1 MVPIA
6 MSRCTLLVLAALL
19 PALLVQSL
27 ASDAGAQE
35 TEKRFHYRFLPVPAP
50 LRDDPRIVRA
60 TAIVKRSDFKLIVDF
75 GRRSWL
81 IYDVQ
86 ADRAHCTN
94 HERIEY
100 GPGDPSHSAL
110 LVDSPIADCVAG
122 TMAPALTSV
131 RAGARTFTLGSE
143 QWKAHGPAA
152 LDEESGPEM
161 AKAIKSLI
169 PVLAALN
176 PYVRILCNR
185 MAPLYG
191 LRCDGSHPAEAAYT
205 VSPIP
210 VDCEF
215 DARRGAPCV
224 RRFAIAPAGPFNDH

>member
-1 MVPIA
+1 MP
-6 MSRCTLLVLAALL
+6 RCRTSLALAIVLA
-19 PALLVQSL
+19 PLLVQSL
-27 ASDAGAQE
+27 AADAGAQE

-50 LRDDPRIVRA
+50 LTDDPRIVRA
-60 TAIVKRSDFKLIVDF
+60 TAIVKSSDFKLIVDF

-81 IYDVQ
+81 IYDAQ

-100 GPGDPSHSAL
+100 GPSDPSHPPL
-110 LVDSPIADCVAG
+110 LVDGPIADCVAG

-131 RAGARTFTLGSE
+131 RAGTRTFTLGSE
-143 QWKAHGPAA
+143 QWKAGGPAA

-161 AKAIKSLI
+161 ANAIKSLI

-191 LRCDGSHPAEAAYT
+191 LRCDESQPAEAAYT

-210 VDCEF
+210 VDCVF
-215 DARRGAPCV
+215 DARHGAPCV
-224 RRFAIAPAGPFNDH
+224 RRFMIAPAGLINGH